1 MEQINS
7 IEQFRELV
15 VYDYKRALLGAE
27 LRRVV
32 SLSGNAR
39 HITARND
46 VAQVELARYLTDHD
60 EVFASGIDLTLQ
72 LARGSIN
79 INEFFENYY
88 ASSSDNYSLST
99 TSNLPKALG
108 MAMAMNMG
116 ANGHNVV
123 MCSIDGC
130 TTNDGRFFEA
140 ISMSVQ
146 HKLPMCIVVWNTT
159 DERTV
164 STLKRQLS
172 GFSMVSKN
180 GNALQVQTVRGGD
193 FAAICHTF
201 EQQISVARSRQC
213 PSVTFVES
221 ADDDVQSMALWMSER
236 KIAESQQLTEMRND
250 IRQKVEA
257 AYKKAY
263 YGSLVKMAPMKE
275 QRRRINVFD
284 ELSKGTENIIV
295 IDDEICP
302 VDRAVGM
309 ACQGKYPL
317 VDATAESVIQAN
329 WNNETLL
336 VRTTDYRISK
346 LLTLSPEIDI
356 VLPATINQE
365 NEIVRQLCAQ
375 RAAAVV
381 LPAFSFDDNIT
392 HDIKIGS
399 AYIETVGNFA
409 TLLCFGR
416 NVTPTLDAAGLLRQN
431 DINCDV
437 VSLASLQPFDTEH
450 IIEKSLERTQRLMI
464 IDNEKGHSA
473 AVYILG
479 KLALRGALHNIS
491 DKIEIIAPR
500 NDCESIEAT
509 EIVSA
514 VKRLSL

>member
-32 SLSGNAR
+32 SLSGSAR
-39 HITARND
+39 FITARND
-46 VAQVELARYLTDHD
+46 VAQVELARYLTADD

-88 ASSSDNYSLST
+88 ATSSDKYSLST

-108 MAMAMNMG
+108 MAMAMNMD
-116 ANGHNVV
+116 AERHSVV
-123 MCSIDGC
+123 MCSIDGYMA
-130 TTNDGRFFEA
+130 NDGRFFEA

-213 PSVTFVES
+213 PSVTLVES
-221 ADDDVQSMALWMSER
+221 AEDDVQSMASWMSER
-236 KIAESQQLTEMRND
+236 KIADSQQLSEMRAD
-250 IRQKVEA
+250 IRKKVEA

-263 YGSLVKMAPMKE
+263 YTSLVKMAPMKS

-284 ELSKGTENIIV
+284 ELAKSVENTIV

-309 ACQGKYPL
+309 TCRGKYPL
-317 VDATAESVIQAN
+317 VDAMSESVAQAH
-329 WNNETLL
+329 WSNEKLL
-336 VRTTDYRISK
+336 VRTTDYHVSK
-346 LLTLSPEIDI
+346 LLALSSDVNI

-365 NEIVRQLCAQ
+365 NEIVRTLC
-375 RAAAVV
+375 RNMVAAVV

-392 HDIKIGS
+392 HDIKLGG
-399 AYIETVGNFA
+399 AYVETAGNFA
-409 TLLCFGR
+409 TLLCFVR
-416 NVTPTLDAAGLLRQN
+416 NVTPAVDAANMLRQE
-431 DINCDV
+431 DIICEV
-437 VSLASLQPFDTEH
+437 VSLASLQPFDVERVV
-450 IIEKSLERTQRLMI
+450 EKSLERTQRLML
-464 IDNEKGHSA
+464 IDSEKNHA
-473 AVYILG
+473 ASIYILG
-479 KLALRGALHNIS
+479 KLAARGALHGIS
-491 DKIEIIAPR
+491 DKIEIIAPHK
-500 NDCESIEAT
+500 DCEPIEAA
-509 EIVSA
+509 EIVAA
-514 VKRLSL
+514 VKKSAR